1 MDGQPVLS
9 EWKLVTD
16 GKKQRIRETWEQ
28 YSHRLVTTLASV
40 TGDSEEIFHL
50 SAD

>member
-1 MDGQPVLS
+1 MDSPCYQN
-9 EWKLVTD
+9 ENLVID

-28 YSHRLVTTLASV
+28 YSHRLVTTLASG